1 MNILKNI
8 FSFHLLS
15 FLCFFSISFQDA
27 IAADNFNSTG
37 IFLGAETQSLLES
50 ATTVFYVQQLDK
62 KSSLLTLFLIASCLL
77 FLVSL
82 VLFYHFYKS
91 KKKYI
96 RSLTE
101 KNTALLIAN
110 EEAHQLSK
118 IKTQFFSS
126 ISHELRTPLYGVIGL
141 SSILLEDEKLKSH
154 EEDLKSLKFSADY
167 LLALINDVLTLNK
180 SETSSMS
187 LENAPFNL
195 RKLLENIQKTF
206 LLNLEQKN
214 NKLAL
219 EIDDAIPQKLIG
231 DSVKLS
237 QIMMNLIGNAI
248 KFNQNGTIRIK
259 IELLEKLENDHL
271 RIKFSI
277 IDNGI
282 GIPKEKQESIFEEF
296 SQVEKRNHNYQG
308 TGLGLTIVKKL
319 LALFNSEIKLL
330 SDTGQG
336 SLFYFELD
344 LQKDLDINNTIP
356 EPDSANIPFNNMHI
370 LIVDDNKINQKV
382 TQKILERR
390 NFKCSFADDGAE
402 AIAQTQKYKYDLIL
416 MDVHMP
422 NIDGI
427 EATRSIRT
435 FNTTTPIVAFTAV
448 EIDEI
453 RNSIFDSG
461 MNDIIVKPYEVSQF
475 FNTILK
481 NINLISAA

>member
-1 MNILKNI
+1 MEI
-8 FSFHLLS
+8 
-15 FLCFFSISFQDA
+15 
-27 IAADNFNSTG
+27 
-37 IFLGAETQSLLES
+37 
-50 ATTVFYVQQLDK
+50 ATTVFYTQELDK
-62 KSSLLTLFLIASCLL
+62 NSYLITLFLIASSLL
-77 FLVSL
+77 LVIVL
-82 VLFYHFYKS
+82 VLFYLFYKS

-96 RSLTE
+96 QSLTE
-101 KNTALLIAN
+101 KNAALLKAN
-110 EEAHQLSK
+110 EEAEQLSK
-118 IKTQFFSS
+118 HKTQFFST

-154 EEDLKSLKFSADY
+154 QEDLKCLKFSADY
-167 LLALINDVLTLNK
+167 LLTLINDVLTLNK
-180 SETSSMS
+180 SETSNMT
-187 LENAPFNL
+187 LENVSFNL

-206 LLNLEQKN
+206 ALNLEQKN
-214 NKLAL
+214 NKLIL
-219 EIDDAIPQKLIG
+219 EIDEAIPLKMYG
-231 DSVKLS
+231 DSVKIS

-259 IELLEKLENDHL
+259 IELLEKLKNDYL

-296 SQVEKRNHNYQG
+296 SKVENRNHNYQG

-344 LQKDLDINNTIP
+344 LQKDSDASKTLPESDYSNISLNNK
-356 EPDSANIPFNNMHI
+356 HI

-382 TQKILERR
+382 TQKILEKR

-427 EATRSIRT
+427 EATKSIRT

-448 EIDEI
+448 EVDEI

-461 MNDIIVKPYEVSQF
+461 MNDIIVKPYVVSQF
-475 FNTILK
+475 LNTILK
-481 NINLISAA
+481 NIHVMSAA

>member
-1 MNILKNI
+1 MIVRKNL
-8 FSFHLLS
+8 FSLFFLS
-15 FLCFFSISFQDA
+15 LLCFFSISFQNA
-27 IAADNFNSTG
+27 NAAGKLNSTVTFYDAG
-37 IFLGAETQSLLES
+37 TKPELDN
-50 ATTVFYVQQLDK
+50 ATTLFYAQELDK
-62 KSSLLTLFLIASCLL
+62 KSSLLTLFLIASSILL
-77 FLVSL
+77 LVSL
-82 VLFYHFYKS
+82 VLFYLYYKS

-96 RSLTE
+96 KSLTE
-101 KNTALLIAN
+101 KNAALLKAN
-110 EEAHQLSK
+110 EEANQLSK
-118 IKTQFFSS
+118 LKTQFFST

-154 EEDLKSLKFSADY
+154 QDDLKCLKFSADY
-167 LLALINDVLTLNK
+167 LLSLINDVLTLNK
-180 SETSSMS
+180 SETSKIT
-187 LENAPFNL
+187 LENVPFSL

-206 LLNLEQKN
+206 AVNLEQNN
-214 NKLAL
+214 NKLIL
-219 EIDDAIPQKLIG
+219 EIDEAIPMKLIG

-259 IELLEKLENDHL
+259 IELLEKLKNDHL
-271 RIKFSI
+271 RIRFSI

-296 SQVEKRNHNYQG
+296 SQLQNRNYNYQG

-319 LALFNSEIKLL
+319 LALFNSEIKLV
-330 SDTGQG
+330 SETGQG

-344 LQKDLDINNTIP
+344 LQKDTDTSKNIP
-356 EPDSANIPFNNMHI
+356 EPDPLSISFKDKHI

-427 EATRSIRT
+427 EATKSIRT

-453 RNSIFDSG
+453 RNAIFDSG
-461 MNDIIVKPYEVSQF
+461 MNDIIVKPYVVSQF
-475 FNTILK
+475 LNTILK
-481 NINLISAA
+481 NINVMSAA

>member
-1 MNILKNI
+1 MIVRKNI
-8 FSFHLLS
+8 FSLYLLS
-15 FLCFFSISFQDA
+15 FLCFFSVCFPVA
-27 IAADNFNSTG
+27 IAAKNLNGAVTFYD
-37 IFLGAETQSLLES
+37 AETQAASEN
-50 ATTVFYVQQLDK
+50 ATTVFYAQELDK
-62 KSSLLTLFLIASCLL
+62 KSSLLTLFLIASSILL
-77 FLVSL
+77 VVSL
-82 VLFYHFYKS
+82 VLFYLFYKS
-91 KKKYI
+91 KKRYI
-96 RSLTE
+96 QSLTE
-101 KNTALLIAN
+101 KNAVLLKAN
-110 EEAHQLSK
+110 EEANQLSK
-118 IKTQFFSS
+118 LKTQFFST

-154 EEDLKSLKFSADY
+154 QDDLKCLKFSADY
-167 LLALINDVLTLNK
+167 LLSLINDVLTLNK
-180 SETSSMS
+180 SETSSIT
-187 LENAPFNL
+187 LENVPFSL

-206 LLNLEQKN
+206 ALNLEQN
-214 NKLAL
+214 NNQLKL
-219 EIDDAIPQKLIG
+219 EVDEAIPTRLIG

-248 KFNQNGTIRIK
+248 KFNHNGTIRIK
-259 IELLEKLENDHL
+259 IELLEKLKSDRL

-296 SQVEKRNHNYQG
+296 SQLENRNHNYQG
-308 TGLGLTIVKKL
+308 TGLGLTIVKRL

-330 SDTGQG
+330 SDTGKG

-344 LQKDLDINNTIP
+344 LQKDPDVESLP
-356 EPDSANIPFNNMHI
+356 EPDYSDINFKNRHI

-382 TQKILERR
+382 TQKILEKR

-427 EATRSIRT
+427 EATKSIRR

-453 RNSIFDSG
+453 RNAIFDSG
-461 MNDIIVKPYEVSQF
+461 MNDIIVKPYVVSQF
-475 FNTILK
+475 LNTILK
-481 NINLISAA
+481 NIHLMSAA

>member
-1 MNILKNI
+1 MIVRKNI
-8 FSFHLLS
+8 FSLLLLS
-15 FLCFFSISFQDA
+15 FLCFFSISFQSA
-27 IAADNFNSTG
+27 IAADSFNSKET
-37 IFLGAETQSLLES
+37 FYGAEKQPLLES
-50 ATTVFYVQQLDK
+50 ATSVFYAQELDK
-62 KSSLLTLFLIASCLL
+62 NSSLLTLFLIASSLL
-77 FLVSL
+77 LL
-82 VLFYHFYKS
+82 TALILFYLFYQS

-96 RSLTE
+96 QSLNE

-110 EEAHQLSK
+110 EEALQLSK

-141 SSILLEDEKLKSH
+141 SSILLEDENLKPYQ
-154 EEDLKSLKFSADY
+154 EDLKSLKFSADY

-187 LENAPFNL
+187 IENAPFNL

-206 LLNLEQKN
+206 ELNLEQKN
-214 NKLAL
+214 NKLIL
-219 EIDDAIPQKLIG
+219 EIDDSIPQKFIG
-231 DSVKLS
+231 DSMKLS

-259 IELLEKLENDHL
+259 IELLEKLDDDRL

-330 SDTGQG
+330 SDTGKG

-344 LQKDLDINNTIP
+344 LQKDIDANNTLP
-356 EPDSANIPFNNMHI
+356 EPDSSNIACKDMHI

-461 MNDIIVKPYEVSQF
+461 MNDIIVKPYVVSQF
-475 FNTILK
+475 FNTIFK

>member
-1 MNILKNI
+1 MIVRKNI
-8 FSFHLLS
+8 FFLHLLS
-15 FLCFFSISFQDA
+15 FLCFFSVCFQAA
-27 IAADNFNSTG
+27 IAAADLNGTITFYD
-37 IFLGAETQSLLES
+37 AETES
-50 ATTVFYVQQLDK
+50 ALENETTVFYTQELDK
-62 KSSLLTLFLIASCLL
+62 KSSLLTLFLIASSLL
-77 FLVSL
+77 FVIAL
-82 VLFYHFYKS
+82 VLFYLFYKS

-96 RSLTE
+96 QSLTE
-101 KNTALLIAN
+101 KNTALLKAN
-110 EEAHQLSK
+110 EEALQLSK
-118 IKTQFFSS
+118 LKTQFFSS

-154 EEDLKSLKFSADY
+154 QEDLKSLKFSADY

-195 RKLLENIQKTF
+195 RELLENVQKTF
-206 LLNLEQKN
+206 MLSLEHKN
-214 NKLAL
+214 NKLTL
-219 EIDDAIPQKLIG
+219 EIDESIPLKLLG

-259 IELLEKLENDHL
+259 IELLEKLKNDHL

-344 LQKDLDINNTIP
+344 LQKDSDTSNTLP
-356 EPDSANIPFNNMHI
+356 EPDYSNIPFKNMHI

-453 RNSIFDSG
+453 RNAIFDSG
-461 MNDIIVKPYEVSQF
+461 MNDIIVKPYVVSQF
-475 FNTILK
+475 LNTILK
-481 NINLISAA
+481 NINLMSAA